1 MKEILFRV
9 VTKNSIPLNLTIQE
23 IRAFPTHKNTYS
35 MYDEKIIIIE
45 YRPANGFDLQGYIK
59 MLTAKIKKQYKA
71 QTVEVISRKYNQIE
85 K

>member
-9 VTKNSIPLNLTIQE
+9 VIKNSIPLNLTINE
-23 IRAFPTHKNTYS
+23 MRAFPTLNNTYS
-35 MYDEKIIIIE
+35 MYDEKIIIVE
-45 YRPANGFDLQGYIK
+45 YRPAKGFHLQGYIK

-71 QTVEVISRKYNQIE
+71 QTVEVISRKYNQIG